1 MGFVKLHHE
10 CNEAKAELVKA
21 NMKITE
27 LEATKESNGRKR
39 HAKEELKIEFDT

>member
-21 NMKITE
+21 NMKIAALENQLKKVMTE
-27 LEATKESNGRKR
+27 NAM
-39 HAKEELKIEFDT
+39 LKKKSK